1 MVNIEEYINGK
12 SLDELL
18 EEAKQEDIKREVALV
33 KAEKKEGTGNYD
45 SGLAVIVGE
54 ELTSQKYENFSD
66 TLRLI
71 SDIEGLFYARGDISL
86 VLKNLVELQGTLE
99 CIKLPKKLRQ
109 FPLDIRTRFVD
120 IGANYYLKSLEHP
133 SEEDLKIGSKVRTV
147 FTPFFETKFIRYNR
161 RNYKHSDGTM
171 ESTYTWEEYFNERNF
186 NFSPGSLGKIVGFY
200 TDNLIVQFDKEGK
213 WSKDWWPDCD
223 YWGEKKNVAL
233 YEPKELRFLPYSS
246 TEICALKTLLDKVD
260 DKLREIKDNGI
271 F

>member
-1 MVNIEEYINGK
+1 MNSYDDMIAGK
-12 SLDELL
+12 SLDMLL
-18 EEAKQEDIKREVALV
+18 REARQEEIKKEAALV
-33 KAEKKEGTGNYD
+33 KVEKKERTGEYD

-54 ELTSQKYENFSD
+54 ELAPREYENFSD

-109 FPLDIRTRFVD
+109 FPRDIRTRFVD

-147 FTPFFETKFIRYNR
+147 FIPFSETKLSYINR
-161 RNYKHSDGTM
+161 RDYKNSDGTRDYIHG
-171 ESTYTWEEYFNERNF
+171 EGGYFNERNL

-213 WSKDWWPDCD
+213 WSKNWWPDCD
-223 YWGEKKNVAL
+223 YWGEKKNAAL
-233 YEPKELRFLPYSS
+233 YEPKELRVLPYSS